1 MTTMLA
7 ADGVQDW
14 LSDTS
19 DDVLKRIA
27 AGAVNANQWMM
38 LKAIDQIN
46 SGLRIN
52 VGADYLQDVLGMM
65 RYLVCPWSGCCS
77 SSRW

>member
-1 MTTMLA
+1 MTTMVL

-27 AGAVNANQWMM
+27 AGAVEANQWMM

-46 SGLRIN
+46 SGF
-52 VGADYLQDVLGMM
+52 ADQRGRRL
-65 RYLVCPWSGCCS
+65 PATSWA
-77 SSRW
+77 